1 MQIQNLIFIF
11 FFFVML
17 AHLAACLWIYMGFI
31 DSDKPP
37 EQRESWIYV
46 NELFGASPDGV
57 PYSKSNAA
65 LYIFSLYWVF
75 TTLTTVGYGD
85 YSGGTTAEYL
95 ITLMFEFVGFCY
107 NAVLISV
114 MSSFFQTENTFTDL
128 LTIKL
133 DEMNL
138 WMKRIERSY
147 KPYYMPNPLARSI
160 QDTVEEAFRSD
171 YNLIVE
177 EFDLYQMLAPKMQT
191 ELIQKLFSRFINR
204 FRYFF
209 NSCEVGFR
217 NEFVIYLF
225 ARKHE
230 GGAIIQNYAKEADEV
245 VFIIDGMVDLYS
257 KNGLEGVKFMQLP
270 VDSIFNDYQ
279 LIF

>member
-1 MQIQNLIFIF
+1 
-11 FFFVML
+11 ML

-37 EQRESWIYV
+37 EERESWIYV
-46 NELFGASPDGV
+46 NELYGASEDGV
-57 PYSKSNAA
+57 PYTKSNAA

-85 YSGGTTAEYL
+85 YSGGTTAEFL
-95 ITLMFEFVGFCY
+95 VTLLYEFVGFCY

-114 MSSFFQTENTFTDL
+114 MSSFFQTESSFTDL
-128 LTIKL
+128 LTQKL
-133 DEMNL
+133 DEMSL

-177 EFDLYQMLAPKMQT
+177 EF
-191 ELIQKLFSRFINR
+191 
-204 FRYFF
+204 
-209 NSCEVGFR
+209 
-217 NEFVIYLF
+217 
-225 ARKHE
+225 
-230 GGAIIQNYAKEADEV
+230 
-245 VFIIDGMVDLYS
+245 
-257 KNGLEGVKFMQLP
+257 
-270 VDSIFNDYQ
+270 
-279 LIF
+279 